1 MTNLKVYLNLFLP
14 AVNCTLGCSTL
25 EYLVL
30 TAQPFVFNT
39 HCGTAFCVPTNLG
52 IHPVMPDPT
61 PTAAILSGLVRTHK
75 HEVRLF
81 NKYHTVYH
89 AYKKVISRFISEK
102 YYKSLSSR
110 VIGFAKVTSLQI
122 LTHLVNIDGNY
133 RVITVISGG

>member
-1 MTNLKVYLNLFLP
+1 M
-14 AVNCTLGCSTL
+14 
-25 EYLVL
+25 
-30 TAQPFVFNT
+30 
-39 HCGTAFCVPTNLG
+39 AFRVPTNPG
-52 IHPVMPDPT
+52 IHLVMPDPT
-61 PTAAILSGLVRTHK
+61 PMAAILSGLVRTHK

-122 LTHLVNIDGNY
+122 LTRLVTKYPELEDEDVQEID
-133 RVITVISGG
+133 RKMKEPISGETLSEDFVEKMG